1 MSDIREIKSR
11 MKSVSDTA
19 KITKAMYMIS
29 SSKMRKARAELERT
43 RPHFDALNSEI
54 KRIFRSKSHIDSP
67 YMYPAD
73 GSHDLPGAYAYIVVT
88 SDKGLAGFY
97 NHAVIKEF
105 ESQMTDHESRYFM
118 VGDYGCKYCD
128 ALGIEYDGE
137 FRFSA
142 DNPTMRRT
150 RRMADY
156 ILDEY
161 DAGRISK
168 IFLIYTD
175 LENNISQ
182 KARTV
187 RLLPFHRKD
196 FTDEATMNDNV
207 SFNFYPSAEGVL
219 DSIVRSYV
227 AEYLYS
233 ALVDSYCCE
242 QSARMNAMDEADQ
255 NANELMAELRLEYNH
270 ARQGKITR
278 EITEISAGARALK
291 KKKTAETVAKGAYTN
306 GR

>member
-1 MSDIREIKSR
+1 MADIREIKMR
-11 MKSVSDTA
+11 MKSVADTE

-43 RPHFDALNSEI
+43 RPHFDALNNEI
-54 KRIFRSKSHIDSP
+54 KRIFRSKSKIESP

-88 SDKGLAGFY
+88 SDKGLAGYY

-128 ALGIEYDGE
+128 ALKIPYDDK

-150 RRMADY
+150 RLMADY
-156 ILDEY
+156 ILSEY
-161 DAGRISK
+161 DEGHISK

-175 LENNISQ
+175 LENGVVQ
-182 KARTV
+182 KAKTV
-187 RLLPFHRKD
+187 RLLPFHRREFMEQDEKENIRFD
-196 FTDEATMNDNV
+196 FH
-207 SFNFYPSAEGVL
+207 PSAETVL
-219 DSIVRSYV
+219 QNIVYSYV

-242 QSARMNAMDEADQ
+242 QGARMNAMDEADK
-255 NANELMAELRLEYNH
+255 NAASLMNELRLEYNH

-278 EITEISAGARALK
+278 EITEISSGARALK
-291 KKKTAETVAKGAYTN
+291 KKKN
-306 GR
+306 RI

>member
-11 MKSVSDTA
+11 MKSVADTE

-43 RPHFDALNSEI
+43 RPHFDALNAEI
-54 KRIFRSKSHIDSP
+54 KRIFRSKSHINSP

-105 ESQMTDHESRYFM
+105 ESQITDHENRFFM
-118 VGDYGCKYCD
+118 VGDYGCKYCN
-128 ALGIEYDGE
+128 ALGIEYDDE

-142 DNPTMRRT
+142 DNPSMRRT
-150 RRMADY
+150 RRMTDY
-156 ILDEY
+156 ILREY
-161 DAGRISK
+161 DEGRISK

-175 LENNISQ
+175 LENGISQ
-182 KARTV
+182 KAKTV

-196 FTDEATMNDNV
+196 FTDEKDIPNV
-207 SFNFYPSAEGVL
+207 RFDFFPSPEKVL
-219 DSIVRSYV
+219 ENIVRSYV

-233 ALVDSYCCE
+233 ALVDSFCCE
-242 QSARMNAMDEADQ
+242 QSARMNAMDEADK
-255 NANELMAELRLEYNH
+255 NAAELMNQLNLEYNH
-270 ARQGKITR
+270 ARQSKITR
-278 EITEISAGARALK
+278 EITEISAGARALRK
-291 KKKTAETVAKGAYTN
+291 KKKT
-306 GR
+306 R

>member
-1 MSDIREIKSR
+1 MADIREIRSR
-11 MKSVSDTA
+11 MKSVADTE

-43 RPHFDALNSEI
+43 RPHFDALNNEI
-54 KRIFRSKSHIDSP
+54 KRIFRSKRKINSP

-73 GSHDLPGAYAYIVVT
+73 GSHDIPGAYAYIVVT

-105 ESQMTDHESRYFM
+105 EEQRTDHESMYFM

-128 ALGIEYDGE
+128 ALGIPYDGK

-142 DNPTMRRT
+142 DNPSMRQT
-150 RRMADY
+150 RQMAEY
-156 ILDEY
+156 ILSLY
-161 DAGRISK
+161 DDKVISK

-175 LENNISQ
+175 LENGISQ
-182 KARTV
+182 RAKTV

-196 FTDEATMNDNV
+196 FSDEKDIPDV
-207 SFNFYPSAEGVL
+207 KFDFYPSVEVVL
-219 DSIVRSYV
+219 DNIVRSYV
-227 AEYLYS
+227 AEYFYS
-233 ALVDSYCCE
+233 ALIDSFCCE
-242 QSARMNAMDEADQ
+242 QSARMNAMDEADR
-255 NANELMAELRLEYNH
+255 NANELMAALNLEYNH

-278 EITEISAGARALK
+278 EITEIAAGARALK
-291 KKKTAETVAKGAYTN
+291 KKKMADQS
-306 GR
+306 

>member
-11 MKSVSDTA
+11 MKSVADTE

-29 SSKMRKARAELERT
+29 SSKMRKAKADLERT
-43 RPHFDALNSEI
+43 RPHFDALNNEI
-54 KRIFRSKSHIDSP
+54 KRIFRSKSKIDSP

-118 VGDYGCKYCD
+118 VGDYGCKYCETY
-128 ALGIEYDGE
+128 GIPYEDK

-150 RRMADY
+150 REMAEQ
-156 ILDEY
+156 ILTEY
-161 DAGRISK
+161 DEGRISK

-175 LENNISQ
+175 LENSLSQ
-182 KARTV
+182 RARTV

-196 FTDEATMNDNV
+196 FTDEKDIPNV
-207 SFNFYPSAEGVL
+207 HFDFFPSPEKVL
-219 DSIVRSYV
+219 ENIVRSYV

-242 QSARMNAMDEADQ
+242 QSARMNAMDEADR
-255 NANELMAELRLEYNH
+255 NATNLMTELNLEYNH
-270 ARQGKITR
+270 ARQSKITS
-278 EITEISAGARALK
+278 EITEIAAGARALK
-291 KKKTAETVAKGAYTN
+291 KKKMRSIN
-306 GR
+306 

>member
-1 MSDIREIKSR
+1 MSDIREIRSR
-11 MKSVSDTA
+11 MKSVADTE

-29 SSKMRKARAELERT
+29 SSKMRRARAELERT
-43 RPHFDALNSEI
+43 RPHFDALNNEI
-54 KRIFRSKSHIDSP
+54 KRIFRSKSRIDSR

-118 VGDYGCKYCD
+118 VGDYGGKYCD
-128 ALGIEYDGE
+128 ALGIKYDDE
-137 FRFSA
+137 FRYSA

-150 RRMADY
+150 REMAEY
-156 ILDEY
+156 ILTEY
-161 DAGRISK
+161 DEGRISK

-175 LENNISQ
+175 MENSISQ
-182 KARTV
+182 KAKTV

-196 FTDEATMNDNV
+196 FTDEKDIPNV
-207 SFNFYPSAEGVL
+207 RFDFFPSPESVL
-219 DSIVRSYV
+219 ENIVRSYV

-242 QSARMNAMDEADQ
+242 QSARMNAMDEADR
-255 NANELMAELRLEYNH
+255 NANELMNALNLEYNH
-270 ARQGKITR
+270 ARQSKITR

-291 KKKTAETVAKGAYTN
+291 KKRA
-306 GR
+306 RQ

>member
-1 MSDIREIKSR
+1 MSDIREIRSR
-11 MKSVSDTA
+11 MKSVADTE

-29 SSKMRKARAELERT
+29 SSKMRRAKAELERT
-43 RPHFDALNSEI
+43 RPHFDALNREI
-54 KRIFRSKSHIDSP
+54 KRIFRSRDRINSP
-67 YMYPAD
+67 YMYPSD

-128 ALGIEYDGE
+128 ALGIEYDDE

-150 RRMADY
+150 RLMAEY
-156 ILDEY
+156 ILSLYDE
-161 DAGRISK
+161 GKISK

-175 LENNISQ
+175 MENSISQ
-182 KARTV
+182 KAKTV
-187 RLLPFHRKD
+187 RLLPFHRGD
-196 FTDEATMNDNV
+196 FLEESEREDVNFE
-207 SFNFYPSAEGVL
+207 FYPSPEIVL
-219 DSIVRSYV
+219 DNIVRSYV

-233 ALVDSYCCE
+233 ALVDSFCCE
-242 QSARMNAMDEADQ
+242 QSARMNAMDEADR
-255 NANELMAELRLEYNH
+255 NAAELMNSLRLEYNH
-270 ARQGKITR
+270 ARQSKITQ
-278 EITEISAGARALK
+278 EITEISAGARALRK
-291 KKKTAETVAKGAYTN
+291 KKNRGAN
-306 GR
+306 

>member
-1 MSDIREIKSR
+1 
-11 MKSVSDTA
+11 MKSVADTE

-29 SSKMRKARAELERT
+29 SSKMRRAKAELERT

-54 KRIFRSKSHIDSP
+54 KRIFRSRNRINSP

-73 GSHDLPGAYAYIVVT
+73 GSHDIPGAYAYIVVT

-97 NHAVIKEF
+97 NHAVIREF

-128 ALGIEYDGE
+128 ALGIEYDDK

-142 DNPTMRRT
+142 DNPTMRTT
-150 RRMADY
+150 RQMAEY
-156 ILDEY
+156 ILELYDEKK
-161 DAGRISK
+161 ISK

-175 LENNISQ
+175 MKNSVAQ
-182 KARTV
+182 SAMTV
-187 RLLPFHRKD
+187 RLLPFHRGD
-196 FTDEATMNDNV
+196 FLEEGEREDV
-207 SFNFYPSAEGVL
+207 SFDFHPSPEKVL
-219 DSIVRSYV
+219 DNIVRSYV

-242 QSARMNAMDEADQ
+242 QSARMNAMDEADR
-255 NANELMAELRLEYNH
+255 NAAQLMNSLRLEYNH
-270 ARQGKITR
+270 ARQSKITQ
-278 EITEISAGARALK
+278 EITEISAGAKALRK
-291 KKKTAETVAKGAYTN
+291 KKRRSETAY

>member
-1 MSDIREIKSR
+1 MADIREIKMR
-11 MKSVSDTA
+11 MKSVADTE

-43 RPHFDALNSEI
+43 RPHFDALNNEI
-54 KRIFRSKSHIDSP
+54 KRIFRSRSRIESP

-88 SDKGLAGFY
+88 SDKGLAGYY

-105 ESQMTDHESRYFM
+105 ESQMTEHESRYFM
-118 VGDYGCKYCD
+118 VGDYGCRYCD
-128 ALGIEYDGE
+128 ALSIPYDDE

-150 RRMADY
+150 RLMADY
-156 ILDEY
+156 ILSEY
-161 DAGRISK
+161 DEGRISK

-175 LENNISQ
+175 LENGISQ
-182 KARTV
+182 KAKTV
-187 RLLPFHRKD
+187 RLLPFHRREFLDQDDKENIRFD
-196 FTDEATMNDNV
+196 FH
-207 SFNFYPSAEGVL
+207 PSAEAVL
-219 DSIVRSYV
+219 QNIVHSYV

-242 QSARMNAMDEADQ
+242 QGARMNAMDEADR
-255 NANELMAELRLEYNH
+255 NAAELMNSLRLEYNH

-278 EITEISAGARALK
+278 EITEISSGARALK
-291 KKKTAETVAKGAYTN
+291 KKKN
-306 GR
+306 R

>member
-1 MSDIREIKSR
+1 MSDIREIRSR
-11 MKSVSDTA
+11 MKSVADTE

-43 RPHFDALNSEI
+43 RPHFDALNNEI
-54 KRIFRSKSHIDSP
+54 KRIFRSKSRIDSP

-73 GSHDLPGAYAYIVVT
+73 GSHDIPGAYAYIVVT
-88 SDKGLAGFY
+88 SDKGLAGYY

-105 ESQMTDHESRYFM
+105 ESQITDHENRFFM

-128 ALGIEYDGE
+128 THGIEYDDE

-150 RRMADY
+150 RRMAEH
-156 ILDEY
+156 ILSEY
-161 DAGRISK
+161 DEGRISK

-175 LENNISQ
+175 LENGISQ
-182 KARTV
+182 KAKTV

-196 FTDEATMNDNV
+196 FTDEKDIPNV
-207 SFNFYPSAEGVL
+207 HFDFYPSPEKVL
-219 DSIVRSYV
+219 ENIVRSYV

-233 ALVDSYCCE
+233 ALVDSFCCE
-242 QSARMNAMDEADQ
+242 QSARMNAMDEADK
-255 NANELMAELRLEYNH
+255 NAADLMNQLNLEYNH
-270 ARQGKITR
+270 ARQSKITR
-278 EITEISAGARALK
+278 EITEISAGARALRK
-291 KKKTAETVAKGAYTN
+291 KKKS
-306 GR
+306 R

>member
-1 MSDIREIKSR
+1 
-11 MKSVSDTA
+11 
-19 KITKAMYMIS
+19 
-29 SSKMRKARAELERT
+29 
-43 RPHFDALNSEI
+43 
-54 KRIFRSKSHIDSP
+54 
-67 YMYPAD
+67 MYPAD

-105 ESQMTDHESRYFM
+105 EAQMTDHESMFFM

-128 ALGIEYDGE
+128 TLGIKYDDE

-150 RRMADY
+150 RRMAEY
-156 ILDEY
+156 ILSLYDE
-161 DAGRISK
+161 GKISK

-175 LENNISQ
+175 MENGITQ
-182 KARTV
+182 KAVTV
-187 RLLPFHRKD
+187 RLLPFHRGD
-196 FTDEATMNDNV
+196 FLSEGEKEDVHFE
-207 SFNFYPSAEGVL
+207 FYPSAETVL

-242 QSARMNAMDEADQ
+242 QSARMNAMDEADR
-255 NANELMAELRLEYNH
+255 NAAELMNSLRLEYNH
-270 ARQGKITR
+270 ARQSKITQ
-278 EITEISAGARALK
+278 EITEISAGARALRK
-291 KKKTAETVAKGAYTN
+291 KKNRSEALN

>member
-11 MKSVSDTA
+11 MKSVADTE

-43 RPHFDALNSEI
+43 RPHFDALNNEI
-54 KRIFRSKSHIDSP
+54 KRIFRSKSKINSH

-105 ESQMTDHESRYFM
+105 ESQMTDHASRYFM

-128 ALGIEYDGE
+128 VQGIEYDDE

-142 DNPTMRRT
+142 DNPTMRRA
-150 RRMADY
+150 RRMAEY

-161 DAGRISK
+161 DAGNISK

-182 KARTV
+182 RARTV

-196 FTDEATMNDNV
+196 FSDEKDIPDV
-207 SFNFYPSAEGVL
+207 HFDFYPSPEKVL
-219 DSIVRSYV
+219 DNIVRSYV

-242 QSARMNAMDEADQ
+242 QSARMNAMDEADR
-255 NANELMAELRLEYNH
+255 NAADLMNQLNLEYNH
-270 ARQGKITR
+270 ARQSKITR
-278 EITEISAGARALK
+278 EITEISAGARALRK
-291 KKKTAETVAKGAYTN
+291 KKA
-306 GR
+306 R

>member
-1 MSDIREIKSR
+1 MSDIREIRSR
-11 MKSVSDTA
+11 MKSVEDTE

-29 SSKMRKARAELERT
+29 SSKMRKAKAELERT
-43 RPHFDALNSEI
+43 RPHFDALNREI
-54 KRIFRSKSHIDSP
+54 KRIFRSKDNIKSH

-105 ESQMTDHESRYFM
+105 ESRMTDHESRYFM

-150 RRMADY
+150 RQMAEY
-156 ILDEY
+156 ILSEY
-161 DAGRISK
+161 DEGRISK

-175 LENNISQ
+175 MENGISQ
-182 KARTV
+182 KAKTV
-187 RLLPFHRKD
+187 RLLPFHRGD
-196 FTDEATMNDNV
+196 FTDESEREDI
-207 SFNFYPSAEGVL
+207 SFEFHPSAESVL
-219 DSIVRSYV
+219 DNIVRSYV

-242 QSARMNAMDEADQ
+242 QSARMNAMDEADR
-255 NANELMAELRLEYNH
+255 NAAELMNSLRLEYNH
-270 ARQGKITR
+270 ARQGKITQ
-278 EITEISAGARALK
+278 EITEIAAGAQALRK
-291 KKKTAETVAKGAYTN
+291 KKKRSATVN

>member
-11 MKSVSDTA
+11 MKSVADTE

-43 RPHFDALNSEI
+43 RPHFDALNNEI
-54 KRIFRSKSHIDSP
+54 KRIFRSKSKINSH

-97 NHAVIKEF
+97 NHAVIREF
-105 ESQMTDHESRYFM
+105 ESQMTDHTSRYFM

-128 ALGIEYDGE
+128 VQGIEYDDE

-142 DNPTMRRT
+142 DNPTMRRA
-150 RRMADY
+150 RRMAEY

-161 DAGRISK
+161 DAGNISK

-182 KARTV
+182 RARTV

-196 FTDEATMNDNV
+196 FTDEKDIPDV
-207 SFNFYPSAEGVL
+207 HFDFYPSPEKVL
-219 DSIVRSYV
+219 DNIVRSYV

-242 QSARMNAMDEADQ
+242 QSARMNAMDEADR
-255 NANELMAELRLEYNH
+255 NAADLMNQLNLEYNH
-270 ARQGKITR
+270 ARQSKITR
-278 EITEISAGARALK
+278 EITEISAGARALRK
-291 KKKTAETVAKGAYTN
+291 KKA
-306 GR
+306 R

>member
-1 MSDIREIKSR
+1 MADIREIRSR
-11 MKSVSDTA
+11 MKSVADTA

-29 SSKMRKARAELERT
+29 SSKMRKAKAELERT
-43 RPHFDALNSEI
+43 RPHFDALNAEI
-54 KRIFRSKSHIDSP
+54 KRIFRSKNHIDSP

-105 ESQMTDHESRYFM
+105 ESQRTDHESRYYM
-118 VGDYGCKYCD
+118 VGDYGCKYCE
-128 ALGIEYDGE
+128 AQGIEYADD

-142 DNPTMRRT
+142 DNPSMRRT
-150 RRMADY
+150 RRMAEY
-156 ILDEY
+156 ILGEY
-161 DAGRISK
+161 DEGKISK

-175 LENNISQ
+175 LENGVSQ
-182 KARTV
+182 KAKTV

-196 FTDEATMNDNV
+196 YVDENIVPTNARFD
-207 SFNFYPSAEGVL
+207 FYPSAELVL
-219 DSIVRSYV
+219 QNIVRSYV

-242 QSARMNAMDEADQ
+242 QSARMNAMDEADR
-255 NANELMAELRLEYNH
+255 NANELMAALNLEYNH

-278 EITEISAGARALK
+278 EITEIAAGARALK
-291 KKKTAETVAKGAYTN
+291 KKKEHS
-306 GR
+306 

>member
-1 MSDIREIKSR
+1 
-11 MKSVSDTA
+11 MKSVADTE

-29 SSKMRKARAELERT
+29 SSKMRRAKAELERT

-54 KRIFRSKSHIDSP
+54 KRIFRSRDRINSP
-67 YMYPAD
+67 YMYPSD
-73 GSHDLPGAYAYIVVT
+73 GSHDLPGANAYIVVT

-128 ALGIEYDGE
+128 ALGIEYDDE

-150 RRMADY
+150 RLMAEY
-156 ILDEY
+156 ILSLYDE
-161 DAGRISK
+161 GKISK

-175 LENNISQ
+175 MENSISQ
-182 KARTV
+182 KAKTV
-187 RLLPFHRKD
+187 RLLPFHRGD
-196 FTDEATMNDNV
+196 FLEESEREDVNFE
-207 SFNFYPSAEGVL
+207 FYPSPEIVL
-219 DSIVRSYV
+219 DNIVRSYV

-233 ALVDSYCCE
+233 ALVDSFCCE
-242 QSARMNAMDEADQ
+242 QSARMNAMDEADR
-255 NANELMAELRLEYNH
+255 NAAELMNSLRLEYNH
-270 ARQGKITR
+270 ARQSKITQ
-278 EITEISAGARALK
+278 EITEISAGARALRK
-291 KKKTAETVAKGAYTN
+291 KKNRGAN
-306 GR
+306 

>member
-1 MSDIREIKSR
+1 MADIREIRSR
-11 MKSVSDTA
+11 MKSVSDTE

-43 RPHFDALNSEI
+43 RPHFDALNNEI
-54 KRIFRSKSHIDSP
+54 KRIFRSKRKINSP

-73 GSHDLPGAYAYIVVT
+73 GSHDIPGAYAYIVVT

-105 ESQMTDHESRYFM
+105 EDQRTDHESMYFM

-128 ALGIEYDGE
+128 ARGIPYDDK

-142 DNPTMRRT
+142 DNPSMRQT
-150 RRMADY
+150 RQMAEY
-156 ILDEY
+156 ILSLY
-161 DAGRISK
+161 DDKVISK

-175 LENNISQ
+175 LENGISQ
-182 KARTV
+182 KAKTV

-196 FTDEATMNDNV
+196 FSDEKDIPDV
-207 SFNFYPSAEGVL
+207 KFDFYPSVEVVL
-219 DSIVRSYV
+219 DNIVRSYV
-227 AEYLYS
+227 AEYFYS
-233 ALVDSYCCE
+233 ALIDSFCCE
-242 QSARMNAMDEADQ
+242 QSARMNAMDEADR
-255 NANELMAELRLEYNH
+255 NANELMAALNLEYNH

-278 EITEISAGARALK
+278 EITEIAAGARALK
-291 KKKTAETVAKGAYTN
+291 KKKMADQS
-306 GR
+306 

>member
-1 MSDIREIKSR
+1 
-11 MKSVSDTA
+11 MKSVADTE

-29 SSKMRKARAELERT
+29 SSKMRRAKAELERT
-43 RPHFDALNSEI
+43 RPHFDALNNEI
-54 KRIFRSKSHIDSP
+54 KRIFRSEQKIDSP
-67 YMYPAD
+67 YMYPAE

-105 ESQMTDHESRYFM
+105 ESQMTDHESLYYM

-128 ALGIEYDGE
+128 ALKIPYVDD

-142 DNPTMRRT
+142 DNPSMRVT
-150 RRMADY
+150 RQMAEI
-156 ILDEY
+156 ILQEY
-161 DAGRISK
+161 DEGKISK

-175 LENNISQ
+175 MENGILQ
-182 KARTV
+182 KAKTV
-187 RLLPFHRKD
+187 RLLPFHRLD
-196 FTDEATMNDNV
+196 YTADEKAVATHIEFD
-207 SFNFYPSAEGVL
+207 FYPSAETVL
-219 DSIVRSYV
+219 ENIVRSYV

-242 QSARMNAMDEADQ
+242 QSARMNAMDEADR
-255 NANELMAELRLEYNH
+255 NAAQLMNELNLEYNH

-278 EITEISAGARALK
+278 EITEIAAGARALK
-291 KKKTAETVAKGAYTN
+291 KKKEQS
-306 GR
+306 

>member
-1 MSDIREIKSR
+1 MSDIREIRSR
-11 MKSVSDTA
+11 MKSVSDTE

-29 SSKMRKARAELERT
+29 SSKMRKARADLERT
-43 RPHFDALNSEI
+43 RPHFDALNREI
-54 KRIFRSKSHIDSP
+54 KRIFRSKSRIDSR

-73 GSHDLPGAYAYIVVT
+73 GSHDIPGAYAYIVVT

-128 ALGIEYDGE
+128 TLGIEYDGK

-150 RRMADY
+150 REMAEY
-156 ILDEY
+156 ILTEY
-161 DAGRISK
+161 DEGRISK

-175 LENNISQ
+175 MESSISQ
-182 KARTV
+182 RAKTV

-196 FTDEATMNDNV
+196 FADQKDIPDV
-207 SFNFYPSAEGVL
+207 HFDFYPSPEKVL
-219 DSIVRSYV
+219 DNIVRSYV
-227 AEYLYS
+227 SEYLYS

-242 QSARMNAMDEADQ
+242 QSARMNAMDEADR
-255 NANELMAELRLEYNH
+255 NAAELMNSLRLEYNH

-278 EITEISAGARALK
+278 EITEISAGARALRK
-291 KKKTAETVAKGAYTN
+291 KRKQEN
-306 GR
+306 ME

>member
-1 MSDIREIKSR
+1 
-11 MKSVSDTA
+11 MKSVADTE

-29 SSKMRKARAELERT
+29 SSKMRRAKAELERT
-43 RPHFDALNSEI
+43 RPHFDALNREI
-54 KRIFRSKSHIDSP
+54 KRIFRSKDRINSP

-105 ESQMTDHESRYFM
+105 ESQITDHENMFFM
-118 VGDYGCKYCD
+118 IGDYGCKYCD
-128 ALGIEYDGE
+128 ALHIPYDGE

-142 DNPTMRRT
+142 DNPTMRVT
-150 RRMADY
+150 RQMAEY
-156 ILDEY
+156 ILSLYDE
-161 DAGRISK
+161 GKISK

-175 LENNISQ
+175 LENGISQ
-182 KARTV
+182 KATTV
-187 RLLPFHRKD
+187 RLLPFHRGD
-196 FTDEATMNDNV
+196 FLDENEKEDV
-207 SFNFYPSAEGVL
+207 SFDFHPSVETVL
-219 DSIVRSYV
+219 ENIVRSYV

-242 QSARMNAMDEADQ
+242 QSARMNAMDEADR
-255 NANELMAELRLEYNH
+255 NAAELMNSLRLEYNH
-270 ARQGKITR
+270 ARQSKITQ
-278 EITEISAGARALK
+278 EITEISAGARALRK
-291 KKKTAETVAKGAYTN
+291 KKNRSATGS

>member
-1 MSDIREIKSR
+1 MSDIREIRSR
-11 MKSVSDTA
+11 MKSVADTE

-29 SSKMRKARAELERT
+29 SSKMRRARAELERT
-43 RPHFDALNSEI
+43 RPHFDALNNEI
-54 KRIFRSKSHIDSP
+54 KRIFRSKSRIDSR

-105 ESQMTDHESRYFM
+105 ESQITDHESRYFM

-128 ALGIEYDGE
+128 ALGIKYDDE
-137 FRFSA
+137 FRYSA

-150 RRMADY
+150 REMAEY
-156 ILDEY
+156 ILTEY
-161 DAGRISK
+161 DEGRISK

-175 LENNISQ
+175 MENSISQ
-182 KARTV
+182 KAKTV

-196 FTDEATMNDNV
+196 FTDEKDIPNV
-207 SFNFYPSAEGVL
+207 RFDFFPSPESVL
-219 DSIVRSYV
+219 ENIVRSYV

-242 QSARMNAMDEADQ
+242 QSARMNAMDEADR
-255 NANELMAELRLEYNH
+255 NANELMNALNLEYNH
-270 ARQGKITR
+270 ARQSKITR

-291 KKKTAETVAKGAYTN
+291 KKRA
-306 GR
+306 RQ

>member
-1 MSDIREIKSR
+1 
-11 MKSVSDTA
+11 MKPVADTE
-19 KITKAMYMIS
+19 KITKDLFMIS
-29 SSKMRKARAELERT
+29 SSKMRKAKAELERT
-43 RPHFDALNSEI
+43 RPHFDALNREI
-54 KRIFRSKSHIDSP
+54 KRIFRSKDRINSP

-105 ESQMTDHESRYFM
+105 EAQMTDHESVFFM

-128 ALGIEYDGE
+128 ALGIKYDDE

-150 RRMADY
+150 RRMAEY
-156 ILDEY
+156 ILSLYDE
-161 DAGRISK
+161 GKISK

-175 LENNISQ
+175 MENGITQ
-182 KARTV
+182 KAVTV
-187 RLLPFHRKD
+187 RLLPFHRGD
-196 FTDEATMNDNV
+196 FLSEGEKEDVHFE
-207 SFNFYPSAEGVL
+207 FYPSAETVL

-242 QSARMNAMDEADQ
+242 QSARMNAMDEADR
-255 NANELMAELRLEYNH
+255 NAAELMNSLRLEYNH
-270 ARQGKITR
+270 ARQSKITQ
-278 EITEISAGARALK
+278 EITEISAGARALRK
-291 KKKTAETVAKGAYTN
+291 KKNRSEALN

>member
-11 MKSVSDTA
+11 MKSVADTE

-29 SSKMRKARAELERT
+29 SSKMRKARADLERT
-43 RPHFDALNSEI
+43 RPHFDALNNEI
-54 KRIFRSKSHIDSP
+54 KRIFRSKRRIDSP

-105 ESQMTDHESRYFM
+105 ESRDMDHDSVYYM
-118 VGDYGCKYCD
+118 IGDYGCKYCD
-128 ALGIEYDGE
+128 VHGIPYDDQ

-142 DNPTMRRT
+142 DNPSMNRT
-150 RRMADY
+150 RRMAEY
-156 ILDEY
+156 ILSEY
-161 DAGRISK
+161 DAGKISK
-168 IFLIYTD
+168 IFLIYTN
-175 LENNISQ
+175 LENGIQ
-182 KARTV
+182 QRAITV

-196 FTDEATMNDNV
+196 FYTPDQIDENLRFD
-207 SFNFYPSAEGVL
+207 FYPSAENVL
-219 DSIVRSYV
+219 ENIVRSYV

-242 QSARMNAMDEADQ
+242 QSARMNAMDEADK
-255 NANELMAELRLEYNH
+255 NATKLMGELRLEYNH
-270 ARQGKITR
+270 ARQSKITQ
-278 EITEISAGARALK
+278 EITEISAGTRALK
-291 KKKTAETVAKGAYTN
+291 KKKQKN
-306 GR
+306 

>member
-1 MSDIREIKSR
+1 MGDIREIKSR

-29 SSKMRKARAELERT
+29 SSKMRHARAELERT
-43 RPHFDALNSEI
+43 RPHFDALNNEI
-54 KRIFRSKSHIDSP
+54 KRIFRSKRHIDSP

-88 SDKGLAGFY
+88 ADKGLAGFY
-97 NHAVIKEF
+97 NHSVIKEF
-105 ESQMTDHESRYFM
+105 ESQMTDHESRYYM
-118 VGDYGCKYCD
+118 VGDYGCRYCD
-128 ALGIEYDGE
+128 ALDIEYDGE

-150 RRMADY
+150 RRMAEY
-156 ILDEY
+156 ILSEY
-161 DAGRISK
+161 DEGIISK

-175 LENNISQ
+175 LENGMSQ
-182 KARTV
+182 RAKTV

-196 FTDEATMNDNV
+196 FTDDAALQDNV
-207 SFNFYPSAEGVL
+207 RFEFFPSPESVL
-219 DSIVRSYV
+219 ANIVRSYV

-242 QSARMNAMDEADQ
+242 QSARMNAMDEADR
-255 NANELMAELRLEYNH
+255 NANELMTQLRLEYNH
-270 ARQGKITR
+270 ARQGKITS
-278 EITEISAGARALK
+278 EITEISAGARALRNK
-291 KKKTAETVAKGAYTN
+291 KLAES
-306 GR
+306 RR

>member
-1 MSDIREIKSR
+1 MSDIREIRSR
-11 MKSVSDTA
+11 MKSVADTE

-29 SSKMRKARAELERT
+29 SSKMRRARAELERT
-43 RPHFDALNSEI
+43 RPHFDALNNEI
-54 KRIFRSKSHIDSP
+54 KRIFRSKPGIKSP

-128 ALGIEYDGE
+128 ARSIEYDE
-137 FRFSA
+137 KFRYSA

-150 RRMADY
+150 REMAEY
-156 ILDEY
+156 ILSEY
-161 DAGRISK
+161 DEGRISK

-175 LENNISQ
+175 MENSIVQ
-182 KARTV
+182 KAKTV
-187 RLLPFHRKD
+187 RLLPFHRMD
-196 FTDEATMNDNV
+196 FTDEKDRTNV
-207 SFNFYPSAEGVL
+207 TFDFFPSAESVL
-219 DSIVRSYV
+219 ENIVRSYV

-242 QSARMNAMDEADQ
+242 QSARMNAMDEADR
-255 NANELMAELRLEYNH
+255 NANELMTALNLEYNH
-270 ARQGKITR
+270 ARQSRITR

-291 KKKTAETVAKGAYTN
+291 KKKKK
-306 GR
+306 

>member
-1 MSDIREIKSR
+1 MADIREIRSR
-11 MKSVSDTA
+11 MKSVSDTE

-29 SSKMRKARAELERT
+29 SSKMRKAKAELERT
-43 RPHFDALNSEI
+43 RPHFDALNNEI
-54 KRIFRSKSHIDSP
+54 KRIFRSKRRINSP

-73 GSHDLPGAYAYIVVT
+73 GSHDIPGAYAYIVVT

-105 ESQMTDHESRYFM
+105 EAQRTDHESMYFM

-128 ALGIEYDGE
+128 ALSIPYDDE

-142 DNPTMRRT
+142 DNPSMRVT
-150 RRMADY
+150 RQMAEY
-156 ILDEY
+156 ILTLYDEKV
-161 DAGRISK
+161 ISK

-175 LENNISQ
+175 MENGISQ
-182 KARTV
+182 KAKTV

-196 FTDEATMNDNV
+196 FTDEKDIPNV
-207 SFNFYPSAEGVL
+207 KFDFYPSAEVVL
-219 DSIVRSYV
+219 ENIVRSYV
-227 AEYLYS
+227 AEYFYS

-242 QSARMNAMDEADQ
+242 QSARMNAMDEADR
-255 NANELMAELRLEYNH
+255 NANELMTALNLEYNH

-278 EITEISAGARALK
+278 EITEIAAGARALK
-291 KKKTAETVAKGAYTN
+291 KKKEAEG
-306 GR
+306 